1 MSKHSSQFD
10 GTPVETAE
18 ETALLRAALAEAQQR
33 IRDLERSAEIDDLT
47 PLPGARRFRTELDR
61 VVGLSQRHG
70 TPGAVVSLELT
81 GLAALREAHGHFAGD
96 AAVVHVARLLCGLI
110 RTTDVLARTGDC
122 EFALILDHLDQNSAI
137 DAAERLGR
145 CIEAN
150 PLDLGHLQL
159 PLAAAVAVTGIL
171 PGDSADDVAARARGN
186 LERVKNDL

>member
-1 MSKHSSQFD
+1 MSKHHSDFA

-18 ETALLRAALAEAQQR
+18 EAALLRAALAEAQQR

-47 PLPGARRFRTELDR
+47 PLPGARRFRTELER

-81 GLAALREAHGHFAGD
+81 GLAGLREEHGHFAAD
-96 AAVVHVARLLCGLI
+96 AALVHVARLLCGLI
-110 RTTDVLARTGDC
+110 RTTDVLARTGEA
-122 EFALILDHLDQNSAI
+122 EFGLILDHLDHNSAI

-145 CIEAN
+145 CIQAN
-150 PLDLGHLQL
+150 PLDLGHVRL

-171 PGDSADDVAARARGN
+171 PGDSADDVAKRCACN
-186 LERVKNDL
+186 LERVKSGE